1 MKVSTGKAGLGGKR
15 IILPYRR
22 LQSDLKFICLTMYD
36 SLNHRTFL
44 MLYW

>member
-1 MKVSTGKAGLGGKR
+1 MKVSTGKVELGGKR

-22 LQSDLKFICLTMYD
+22 LQSDLKFICLYD